1 MAGHRG
7 MVGSALCEVLHQQGF
22 TNLITRTSKELD
34 LRQQDAVRLFFSQER
49 PEFVFMSAAKV
60 GGILANN
67 QYRAEFIYDN
77 LMMQTNVI
85 DAAYRNQ
92 VSKLLF
98 LGSSCIYPKM
108 APQPLQESSLL
119 TGLLE
124 PTNEPYAIAKIA
136 GIKMCEA
143 YRAQYGCNFISVM
156 PTNLYGPKDNY
167 DLLTSHVLPALIRK
181 IHEAK
186 VSGAAS
192 VTVWGSGQVRREF
205 LHTTDL
211 AEACL
216 FLMQQYNE
224 AAIINVGCGQDL
236 TIRELAQLLSRIIGF
251 TGELVYDTS
260 RPDGTPRKLMDVSK
274 INQLGWKARIDL
286 ESGLR
291 SVYAQ
296 YQSAPW

>member
-1 MAGHRG
+1 
-7 MVGSALCEVLHQQGF
+7 
-22 TNLITRTSKELD
+22 
-34 LRQQDAVRLFFSQER
+34 
-49 PEFVFMSAAKV
+49 
-60 GGILANN
+60 
-67 QYRAEFIYDN
+67 
-77 LMMQTNVI
+77 
-85 DAAYRNQ
+85 
-92 VSKLLF
+92 
-98 LGSSCIYPKM
+98 
-108 APQPLQESSLL
+108 
-119 TGLLE
+119 
-124 PTNEPYAIAKIA
+124 
-136 GIKMCEA
+136 
-143 YRAQYGCNFISVM
+143 M

-236 TIRELAQLLSRIIGF
+236 TIRELAQLLSHIIGF